1 MNNELHDTGSK
12 AVEAFARNSERLTE
26 AAAMFTAAMRSIV
39 PPPELLAAMAARSSA
54 VYEQIRRDAERIG
67 EETRKSISLAAMAA
81 ACVNPSALTEAC
93 LRTSA
98 QVAEM
103 FAALPPQSLTAG
115 MSGPA
120 IAGRA
125 FTKHLEGTK

>member
-1 MNNELHDTGSK
+1 
-12 AVEAFARNSERLTE
+12 
-26 AAAMFTAAMRSIV
+26 
-39 PPPELLAAMAARSSA
+39 
-54 VYEQIRRDAERIG
+54 
-67 EETRKSISLAAMAA
+67 MAA
-81 ACVNPSALTEAC
+81 ACVNPSALTEAY